1 MIILAGCFDSTKFS
15 NDKATNQSASGHNT
29 KRPGKKQD
37 IELPLINKIG
47 TTAPGRFALVMIS
60 KIQEKYRLTGKE
72 IPIQYIHHFDG
83 LGQYRRD
90 QK

>member
-1 MIILAGCFDSTKFS
+1 MDSHWRQGAF
-15 NDKATNQSASGHNT
+15 HNT
-29 KRPGKKQD
+29 
-37 IELPLINKIG
+37 I
-47 TTAPGRFALVMIS
+47 TTLNQQNREYYSPGRFAPIMIS

-83 LGQYRRD
+83 PGQYHRG